1 MICAL
6 ASVQSSSYVSSLQ
19 TLSVQQGTK
28 FWSADGVNK
37 GERELQS
44 NRLAQATGP
53 SPRASATT
61 VAAST
66 DPSTQGP
73 PPSHGPSVSLGLF
86 DEQAQKKIIA
96 GTSSEAASR
105 FMLALG
111 ARPVPARLS
120 ALRLVRRHFE
130 WARSCRSLIA
140 GSVPPP

>member
-6 ASVQSSSYVSSLQ
+6 ASVQSPSNISSLQ

-44 NRLAQATGP
+44 NRVTQATGP
-53 SPRASATT
+53 SPRASAAS
-61 VAAST
+61 VAPST

-73 PPSHGPSVSLGLF
+73 PPSHGPSVLLGLF
-86 DEQAQKKIIA
+86 DEQAQKPMSA

-105 FMLALG
+105 FMSALG
-111 ARPVPARLS
+111 ARHVPARSS
-120 ALRLVRRHFE
+120 ALRLL
-130 WARSCRSLIA
+130 SGPSI
-140 GSVPPP
+140 VPDRAAP